1 MGIVTERCPAQGPKC
16 VFVCFV
22 GGLSDEKKDQHSDS
36 ERFCVDEKTSVQT
49 LQLTTQT
56 HTYGHTVTYSSG
68 SVEPGNSP
76 VTAKHTYS
84 DAQLAYAETLCET
97 DKQ

>member
-1 MGIVTERCPAQGPKC
+1 MSVGIQTERCPAQGPKC

-22 GGLSDEKKDQHSDS
+22 AWLSDEKKDQRSDS

-56 HTYGHTVTYSSG
+56 HTY
-68 SVEPGNSP
+68 
-76 VTAKHTYS
+76 
-84 DAQLAYAETLCET
+84 T
-97 DKQ
+97 DTQ